1 MAPLNSLFSVPKSL
15 FSILTMLALLA
26 SRTCITCEPRLHYLR
41 PVLALLLGNPFVCF
55 SFYHFAFQMG
65 RVKAVVILF
74 HPRHWWGILSPR
86 FENSFPELAF
96 TPSPFV

>member
-15 FSILTMLALLA
+15 FSILTMLALLV
-26 SRTCITCEPRLHYLR
+26 SRTCITCEPCLHYLR
-41 PVLALLLGNPFVCF
+41 AVLALLLGNPFACF
-55 SFYHFAFQMG
+55 SFYHFTFQMG

-86 FENSFPELAF
+86 FENSFSESAF
-96 TPSPFV
+96 TPSLCT